1 MTLET
6 VRLEREKIL
15 VNTEEVTSGGLRA
28 AAAAVGGGGGWFE
41 KIKDPFTITMRSCDG
56 VTVREAH

>member
-1 MTLET
+1 M
-6 VRLEREKIL
+6 
-15 VNTEEVTSGGLRA
+15 A
-28 AAAAVGGGGGWFE
+28 AAAAVGGGGGGGWFE

>member
-1 MTLET
+1 M
-6 VRLEREKIL
+6 
-15 VNTEEVTSGGLRA
+15 A
-28 AAAAVGGGGGWFE
+28 AAAAVGGGGGGGGWFE